1 MSLAAVIRTFCLRR
15 ILGATL
21 LLMLPL
27 AARADLMLYPTR
39 LVFDKNQRAMQVD
52 LINNG
57 AEAATYRISL
67 VNRRMSDTGE
77 LREIDTPL
85 PGELF
90 ASELVQFSPRQVT
103 LQPGTSQTVRVMIR
117 KPADLAAGEYRS
129 HLHFQ
134 RMPEARGAAS
144 VEARPGDQGIG
155 IVLTALVG
163 ASIPVI
169 VRHDATSASV
179 ALSNLELQPGAGA
192 APPALVLQF
201 ERSGNRSV
209 YGDLAISFTPRGR
222 AEQVVGR
229 ASGVAVYSPNTLRRA
244 RLVLQPAPGTV
255 LAHGTLRVSYRDRPE
270 GGGALLAEGELPVP

>member
-1 MSLAAVIRTFCLRR
+1 MRFPVLTLAFS
-15 ILGATL
+15 L
-21 LLMLPL
+21 LLVTLAP

-39 LVFDKNQRAMQVD
+39 LVFEKNQRSMQVD

-67 VNRRMSDTGE
+67 VNRRMTDTGE

-90 ASELVQFSPRQVT
+90 AADMIQFSPRQVT

-117 KPADLAAGEYRS
+117 KPAELAPGEYRS

-134 RMPEARGAAS
+134 RMPEARGASS
-144 VEARPGDQGIG
+144 VEARPGDKEIG

-169 VRHDATSASV
+169 VRHDDTSASV
-179 ALSNLELQPGAGA
+179 ALSQLALQPGAGA
-192 APPALVLQF
+192 APPALALQF
-201 ERSGNRSV
+201 DRSGNRSV
-209 YGDLAISFTPRGR
+209 YGDLAVSFTPRGG
-222 AEQVVGR
+222 AEQVVAR
-229 ASGVAVYSPNTLRRA
+229 AAGVAVYAPNTLRRA
-244 RLVLQPAPGTV
+244 RLVLQPAPGTA

-270 GGGALLAEGELPVP
+270 AGGALLAEGELPIP